1 MKLYLPRFYGD
12 GESKPVK
19 SGKAAPGSEL
29 DEAVL
34 VLEDNDDVRAYSVM
48 ILSELGYRVLQA
60 ADGENAL
67 EEFSAA
73 ESGSISFS
81 PTSCCPGR
89 AARSSPSRRSR

>member
-34 VLEDNDDVRAYSVM
+34 VLEDNDDVRA
-48 ILSELGYRVLQA
+48 
-60 ADGENAL
+60 
-67 EEFSAA
+67 
-73 ESGSISFS
+73 
-81 PTSCCPGR
+81 
-89 AARSSPSRRSR
+89 